1 MDFFRNLLDTSDFL
15 ARWQSGNWSPSL
27 GWLYIVSDLC
37 IFLAYFAIPA
47 ALAIILVR
55 RRDVPFGLL
64 LSLSVAFLLAC
75 GATHLLDA
83 VIFWKPVYR
92 LAGLVKAVT
101 AVVSVVTAIVMV
113 RSLPWLLALPD
124 VQAVNDQL
132 RAALARE
139 ERTREEL
146 SEARTAL
153 ERRSSEMTQR
163 LRRKTAALAGARA
176 VACRWEVESGRVDW
190 QIGFVESCRQSGLP
204 DTMRFQTIGDL
215 LTPPDAA
222 RLCQAMRKAAAS
234 GEHIEFEGD
243 LAIGNGRRIRLGA
256 TAEPPVDGQP
266 RYMTGMFRLL

>member
-190 QIGFVESCRQSGLP
+190 QIGFVESCRQGSRAFP
-204 DTMRFQTIGDL
+204 TRCDSRPSATCSPRQ
-215 LTPPDAA
+215 TPPGFVRPCA
-222 RLCQAMRKAAAS
+222 RPPPAGSTSSSRATSPS
-234 GEHIEFEGD
+234 GTGVGFD
-243 LAIGNGRRIRLGA
+243 SAPRPNRPSTGNPA
-256 TAEPPVDGQP
+256 T
-266 RYMTGMFRLL
+266 